1 MNPRRGQQI
10 LLTAAFLI
18 VIYGVGL
25 SQALVEIRQG
35 ERPQIADLF
44 LQKPTQSNLRT
55 FEKELENTGWFV
67 QASRPWMRSMFYFTL
82 GDLGD
87 KAILGKDGWLYY
99 KPGVRYLI
107 EPLSG
112 RVDSA
117 GGGVRETV
125 TAIVSYH
132 NKLAKRGVQLLV
144 VPAPGKASLYPQMLT
159 RRADDPSR
167 PFPTHTRE
175 VIAGLEESGVAVVDL
190 FHTYAQAHAEPTEE
204 FPAPFYLAQDTHW
217 SPSGMR
223 LAAHTVAQDILR
235 RGWIEPGDG
244 KFERRTVTL
253 ARHGDLLDMVD
264 LPPLMRSLEPEEL
277 RCEQIV
283 ERKTGELYTSSP
295 DSDVLVLGDSF
306 LRIYENDEPRSAG
319 FTAHLAYELQ
329 QPLTSVISD
338 GGASTLVRQRLKRTP
353 ALLHGKKI
361 VVWEF
366 VERDIRSGIGGW
378 QDVPLPPL
386 TTDTSATSKQ

>member
-1 MNPRRGQQI
+1 MNSGRSQQI
-10 LLTAAFLI
+10 LLIAAFLI

-44 LQKPTQSNLRT
+44 LQKPTQSNLRA

-99 KPGVRYLI
+99 KPGARYLI
-107 EPLSG
+107 EPLSQ
-112 RVDSA
+112 RVDQA
-117 GGGVRETV
+117 T
-125 TAIVSYH
+125 TDVSQVVAAVVSFRDQ
-132 NKLAKRGVQLLV
+132 LLKRGIQLLV
-144 VPAPGKASLYPQMLT
+144 LPAPGKASLYPQMLT
-159 RRADDPSR
+159 RRAEDLGR

-175 VIAGLEESGVAVVDL
+175 VIAELGKAGVAVVDL
-190 FHTYAQAHAEPTEE
+190 FQTYTQAQAEPTEE
-204 FPAPFYLAQDTHW
+204 FPTPFYLAQDTHW

-223 LAAHTVAQDILR
+223 LAAHTVAQEILH
-235 RGWIEPGDG
+235 RGWIEPGEG
-244 KFERRTVTL
+244 KFERRPVAL
-253 ARHGDLLDMVD
+253 ARHGDLLEMVD
-264 LPPLMRSLEPEEL
+264 LPPLTRSFAPEDL
-277 RCEQIV
+277 RCGQIV
-283 ERKTGELYTSSP
+283 DRKTGELYASSP
-295 DSDVLVLGDSF
+295 DSDILVLGDSF
-306 LRIYENDEPRSAG
+306 LRIYESDEPGSAG

-353 ALLHGKKI
+353 ALLQGKKI

-366 VERDIRSGIGGW
+366 VERDIRFGTQGW
-378 QDVPLPPL
+378 QDVPLPKVL
-386 TTDTSATSKQ
+386 TSSSADDK